1 MGLAEEPVE
10 CYADVPTRT
19 WGRVNGERP
28 IAAMENAMRHFV
40 KNVLKRGADFYGLER
55 EIQALRDEV
64 QWLRERLDPKSRASG
79 IYDLV
84 RLDDISLFVPMYDN
98 LYEYFIPDQNKRL
111 TLERHR
117 EFEQAQT
124 GPTDDQ
130 LRSDITKL
138 LPLYL
143 SILLRHGMPVHFL
156 DIGAWVGDVA
166 IRLGKFARQRGGKFF
181 AECYDPS
188 FAGTLI
194 PFNIEL
200 NGVSEQVAFRPVG
213 ISLSGGP
220 QIFSQVPGHSD
231 SAKLGSS
238 GGKGPAETY
247 LIHTRTLAECLP
259 SDHSSH
265 VVVKID
271 VEGIDAKLVLQN
283 LDRLHDATL
292 MIEFAPSRDDSNEAY
307 IEKVMQNHTLFDLYY
322 LPRPTRAAPVGNAET
337 FVAQIR
343 DRPYGYTDILAVPH
357 SLGAHDEIVEALA
370 RLKSL
375 EPSNMMA

>member
-1 MGLAEEPVE
+1 
-10 CYADVPTRT
+10 
-19 WGRVNGERP
+19 
-28 IAAMENAMRHFV
+28 MRHFI
-40 KNVLKRGADFYGLER
+40 KSLLKRGADFYSLER
-55 EIQALRDEV
+55 ELQVLREQV

-98 LYEYFIPDQNKRL
+98 LYEHFIPDESKRL

-117 EFEQAQT
+117 ELEQSQT
-124 GPTDDQ
+124 ALTDDQ
-130 LRSDITKL
+130 LRSDVTKL
-138 LPLYL
+138 LLLYL
-143 SILLRHGMPVHFL
+143 SILFRHGTPVHFL

-166 IRLGKFARQRGGKFF
+166 IRLGIFARQRGGKFF

-194 PFNIEL
+194 PFNTEL

-238 GGKGPAETY
+238 DGKGPAETY
-247 LIHTRTLAECLP
+247 LIHTRALAECLP
-259 SDHSSH
+259 AGQSSH
-265 VVVKID
+265 VIVKID

-283 LDRLHDATL
+283 INLLHDATL
-292 MIEFAPSRDDSNEAY
+292 LIEVRA
-307 IEKVMQNHTLFDLYY
+307 I
-322 LPRPTRAAPVGNAET
+322 PR
-337 FVAQIR
+337 
-343 DRPYGYTDILAVPH
+343 
-357 SLGAHDEIVEALA
+357 
-370 RLKSL
+370 
-375 EPSNMMA
+375 